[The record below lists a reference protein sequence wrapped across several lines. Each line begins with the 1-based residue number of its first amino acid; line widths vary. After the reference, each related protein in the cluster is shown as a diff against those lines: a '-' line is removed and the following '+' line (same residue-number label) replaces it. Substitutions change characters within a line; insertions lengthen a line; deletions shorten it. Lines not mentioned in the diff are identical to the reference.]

1 MKITLLAAAIALTVP
16 AHAHSWYPMECCA
29 GKDCHEAD
37 MVTELPDGSAQVRIG
52 SETILVPRS
61 QKRRQSHDVHYHLC
75 YGSYQQATFIYCFFQ
90 PAES

>member
-1 MKITLLAAAIALTVP
+1 MKIALSAAAFALIVP

-37 MVTELPDGSAQVRIG
+37 AVTELPDGSAQVRIG

-61 QKRRQSHDVHYHLC
+61 QKRQQSPDVHYHVC
-75 YGSYQQATFIYCFFQ
+75 YGTFQQTTFIYCFFQ